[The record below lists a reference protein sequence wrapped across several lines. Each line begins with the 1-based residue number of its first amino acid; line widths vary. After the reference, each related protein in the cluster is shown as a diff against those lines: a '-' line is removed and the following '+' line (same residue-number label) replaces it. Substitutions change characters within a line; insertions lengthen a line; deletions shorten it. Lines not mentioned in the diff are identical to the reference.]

1 MVICCECQL
10 FFSRE
15 NKRLTR
21 YCLGHCF
28 IFLPKNLQFLSFSL
42 IFILILL
49 LLLLSLLLLLL
60 LLLLSLSLLLLFFR
74 EKEISKIFITKP
86 QLKSYFLLLLV
97 FLLILLLFQGNI

>member
-1 MVICCECQL
+1 MST

-28 IFLPKNLQFLSFSL
+28 IFLPKYLQFLSFSL

-49 LLLLSLLLLLL
+49 LLLLLSLLLL

-97 FLLILLLFQGNI
+97 LLLILLFQGNI

>member
-1 MVICCECQL
+1 MST

-28 IFLPKNLQFLSFSL
+28 IFLPKNLQLLSFSL
-42 IFILILL
+42 IFIII
-49 LLLLSLLLLLL
+49 LLLLL

-97 FLLILLLFQGNI
+97 LLLILLLFQGNI

>member
-1 MVICCECQL
+1 MST

-42 IFILILL
+42 IFIII
-49 LLLLSLLLLLL
+49 LLLLLL

-97 FLLILLLFQGNI
+97 LLLILLLFQGNI

>member
-1 MVICCECQL
+1 MST

-49 LLLLSLLLLLL
+49 LLLLLLLF
-60 LLLLSLSLLLLFFR
+60 SLSLLLLFFR

-97 FLLILLLFQGNI
+97 LLLILLFQGNI

>member
-1 MVICCECQL
+1 MST

-42 IFILILL
+42 IFIIILL
-49 LLLLSLLLLLL
+49 LLLLL
-60 LLLLSLSLLLLFFR
+60 LLLLFFR

-97 FLLILLLFQGNI
+97 LLLILLLFQGNI

>member
-1 MVICCECQL
+1 MST

-21 YCLGHCF
+21 YCLGNCF

-42 IFILILL
+42 IFIII
-49 LLLLSLLLLLL
+49 LLLLL

-86 QLKSYFLLLLV
+86 QLKSYFLLLLLL
-97 FLLILLLFQGNI
+97 LLILLLFQGNI

>member
-1 MVICCECQL
+1 MST

-28 IFLPKNLQFLSFSL
+28 IFLPKNLQLLSFSL
-42 IFILILL
+42 IFIII
-49 LLLLSLLLLLL
+49 LLLL

-97 FLLILLLFQGNI
+97 LLLILLLFQGNI

>member
-1 MVICCECQL
+1 MST

-28 IFLPKNLQFLSFSL
+28 IFLPKYLQFLSFSL
-42 IFILILL
+42 IFILI
-49 LLLLSLLLLLL
+49 LLLL

-97 FLLILLLFQGNI
+97 LLLILLLFQGNI

>member
-1 MVICCECQL
+1 MST

-42 IFILILL
+42 IFIII
-49 LLLLSLLLLLL
+49 LLLLL

-97 FLLILLLFQGNI
+97 LLLILLLFQGNI

>member
-1 MVICCECQL
+1 MST

-28 IFLPKNLQFLSFSL
+28 IFLLKNLQFLSFSL

-49 LLLLSLLLLLL
+49 LLLSLLL

-97 FLLILLLFQGNI
+97 LLLILLFQGNI

>member
-1 MVICCECQL
+1 MST

-28 IFLPKNLQFLSFSL
+28 IFLPKYLQFLSFSL

-49 LLLLSLLLLLL
+49 LLLLLLSLSLILLVLLLLLL
-60 LLLLSLSLLLLFFR
+60 LL
-74 EKEISKIFITKP
+74 
-86 QLKSYFLLLLV
+86 
-97 FLLILLLFQGNI
+97 FQGNI

>member
-1 MVICCECQL
+1 MST

-28 IFLPKNLQFLSFSL
+28 IFLLKNLQFLSFSL

-60 LLLLSLSLLLLFFR
+60 SLSLLLLSFR

-97 FLLILLLFQGNI
+97 LLLILLFQGNI

>member
-1 MVICCECQL
+1 MST

-28 IFLPKNLQFLSFSL
+28 IFLPKNLQLLSFSL
-42 IFILILL
+42 IFIIIL
-49 LLLLSLLLLLL
+49 LLLLLL

-97 FLLILLLFQGNI
+97 LLLILLLFQGNI

>member
-1 MVICCECQL
+1 MST

-49 LLLLSLLLLLL
+49 LLLLLLLLF
-60 LLLLSLSLLLLFFR
+60 SLSLLLLFFR

-97 FLLILLLFQGNI
+97 LLLILLLFQGNI

>member
-1 MVICCECQL
+1 MST

-28 IFLPKNLQFLSFSL
+28 IFLPKNLQLLSFSL
-42 IFILILL
+42 IFIII
-49 LLLLSLLLLLL
+49 LLLL
-60 LLLLSLSLLLLFFR
+60 LLLLSLSLLLLFFK

-97 FLLILLLFQGNI
+97 LLLILLLFQGNI

>member
-1 MVICCECQL
+1 MST

-49 LLLLSLLLLLL
+49 LLLL
-60 LLLLSLSLLLLFFR
+60 LSLSLLLLFFR

-97 FLLILLLFQGNI
+97 LLLILLLFQGNI

>member
-1 MVICCECQL
+1 MST

-15 NKRLTR
+15 NKCLTR

-28 IFLPKNLQFLSFSL
+28 IFLLKNLQFLSFSL

-49 LLLLSLLLLLL
+49 LLLLSLLLL

-97 FLLILLLFQGNI
+97 LLLILLLFQGNI

>member
-1 MVICCECQL
+1 MST

-28 IFLPKNLQFLSFSL
+28 IFLPKYLQFLSFSL

-49 LLLLSLLLLLL
+49 LLLLLSLSLLLLVLLLLLL
-60 LLLLSLSLLLLFFR
+60 LLLL
-74 EKEISKIFITKP
+74 
-86 QLKSYFLLLLV
+86 
-97 FLLILLLFQGNI
+97 FQGNI